1 MSEVRAVLFDVD
13 GTLIATRRLYV
24 EALADALHPIVGR
37 RLTEPE
43 IMAHQPKAERRFL
56 TRLAGPRAPETL
68 EVFYRAYEARH
79 DEFFQGVYTGVL
91 ELLSELRRRTV
102 PMGLV
107 TGKSE
112 RAWKITSPR
121 AGLGSFPVVVLDDH
135 VPAPKPDPSGVALAV
150 DRLGVDP
157 REAMYLGDSL
167 TDLEAAAAAGVP
179 SAAVL
184 WSKKAEELDRFEAD
198 SRARGA
204 GVLRSPSDLLRLFTS

>member
-1 MSEVRAVLFDVD
+1 VAEVRAVLFDVD

-37 RLTEPE
+37 RLTETE

-56 TRLAGPRAPETL
+56 SRLAGPRAPETL

-79 DEFFQGVYTGVL
+79 DEFFQGVYSGVL
-91 ELLSELRRRTV
+91 EVLAELRRRAV

-150 DRLGVDP
+150 DRLGFDP
-157 REAMYLGDSL
+157 REVVYLGDSL
-167 TDLEAAAAAGVP
+167 TDLEAAAAAGVH

-184 WSKKAEELDRFEAD
+184 WSKKPEELAPFKAD

-204 GVLRSPSDLLRLFTS
+204 RILKTPPDLLRLLAS